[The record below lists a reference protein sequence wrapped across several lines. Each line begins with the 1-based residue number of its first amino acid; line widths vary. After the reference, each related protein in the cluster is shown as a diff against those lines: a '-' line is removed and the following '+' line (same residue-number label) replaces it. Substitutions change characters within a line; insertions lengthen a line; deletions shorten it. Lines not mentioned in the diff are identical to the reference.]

1 MLFRCAARLVI
12 FLCTGAAVIVIGG
25 CSTEHFKTEADREVY
40 KIIDNKWRNGFGQK
54 ANYVISDAQA
64 AANDVQIAP
73 SVPKSGVISLAQA
86 VALATA
92 DNRNYQEQK
101 EDLYKAAL
109 GLSSERHNY
118 ARQWFGF
125 IGGKYARTG
134 ENEDVSLY
142 TGEKGP
148 GNTQDK
154 DLGFDHRQLLANGL
168 EISTALAVDWFRFL
182 TGDPRMSLGS
192 VLTASVAIPLLGASK
207 GKVDLENLTQ
217 VEREV
222 LYRIR
227 SFNRYRKEFVVSI
240 VTKYYAVLQKRDAVT
255 NAENNYKRVA
265 ESKERLEW
273 EAKAGRKT
281 PFEVDQ
287 AQQRVLTA
295 RDNYVSAVQSYQQQL
310 DAFKLELA
318 LPTDTDIELDQNELK
333 ALEMAGVSEPE
344 YTVVEAIETALLE
357 RLDLA
362 NTADR
367 IDDAVRKSILAEEG
381 LGTQLGLTGDLG
393 IDSTPETDFSRLRF
407 HDGSAGFEADLPL
420 DRKLQR
426 NTYRWKLILLL
437 QQQRQYDQQQDI
449 IKLQVRDAY
458 RQLKESAQLYQIQQ
472 NSVKLAEDRVE
483 STTMLLDA
491 GRTWARDLLEAQ
503 DDLLEAQNNLTAAL
517 VKHAT
522 VKLTFFR
529 DVGIL
534 QVRPDGMW
542 KVNIE

>member
-1 MLFRCAARLVI
+1 MFSRFAAVSAVRLVLVI
-12 FLCTGAAVIVIGG
+12 CTGAAVVFIGG

-40 KIIDNKWRNGFGQK
+40 EIIDNKWRNGFGQK
-54 ANYVISDAQA
+54 ANYVISDAPT
-64 AANDVQIAP
+64 AANDVQITP
-73 SVPKSGVISLAQA
+73 SVPESGVISLAQA

-109 GLSSERHNY
+109 GLSSERHLY
-118 ARQWFGF
+118 ARRWFGL
-125 IGGKYARTG
+125 IGGEYAK
-134 ENEDVSLY
+134 NIDSEDFSVSTEAGY
-142 TGEKGP
+142 
-148 GNTQDK
+148 
-154 DLGFDHRQLLANGL
+154 DHRQLLAGGL

-182 TGDPRMSLGS
+182 TGDPRTSLGS
-192 VLTASVAIPLLGASK
+192 VLTASVAIPLLGAGG
-207 GKVDLENLTQ
+207 GKVDLEKLTQ

-227 SFNRYRKEFVVSI
+227 SFNRFRKEFVVSI
-240 VTKYYAVLQKRDAVT
+240 VTEYYRVLQGRDAVT
-255 NAENNYKRVA
+255 NAENNYKMVA

-287 AQQRVLTA
+287 ARQRVLTA
-295 RDNYVSAVQSYQQQL
+295 RDNYVSAVQKYQQQL
-310 DAFKLELA
+310 DAFKLVLA
-318 LPTDTDIELDQNELK
+318 LPTDADIELDQNELK
-333 ALEMAGVSEPE
+333 ALEKTGVSEPE
-344 YTVVEAIETALLE
+344 YSVAEAIETALLG

-362 NTADR
+362 NIADR
-367 IDDAVRKSILAEEG
+367 IGDAVRRAILAEEG
-381 LGTQLGLTGDLG
+381 LGLQLGLTGDLG
-393 IDSTPETDFSRLRF
+393 IDSTPETNLSRLRF
-407 HDGSAGFEADLPL
+407 HEGRYSGGFEADLPL

-426 NTYRWKLILLL
+426 NAYRWKLIELQ

-458 RQLKESAQLYQIQQ
+458 RQLRESAQLYQIQQ
-472 NSVKLAEDRVE
+472 SSVELAEDRVE

-503 DDLLEAQNNLTAAL
+503 DDLLKAQNNLTAAL
-517 VKHAT
+517 IKHAT
-522 VKLTFFR
+522 AKLTFFR

-542 KVNIE
+542 KVK

>member
-1 MLFRCAARLVI
+1 MLFRCTARLVI
-12 FLCTGAAVIVIGG
+12 FISTGAAAVLSGG
-25 CSTEHFKTEADREVY
+25 CSTEHFKAEADREVY
-40 KIIDNKWRNGFGQK
+40 KIIDNKWHPDFGQK
-54 ANYVISDAQA
+54 TNYVISDVQA
-64 AANDVQIAP
+64 AGADVQIAP
-73 SVPKSGVISLAQA
+73 SAPESGVISLAQA

-92 DNRNYQEQK
+92 DNRNYSKQK
-101 EDLYKAAL
+101 EELYQAAL

-154 DLGFDHRQLLANGL
+154 DLGFDHRQLLAGGL

-182 TGDPRMSLGS
+182 TGDPRTSLGS
-192 VLTASVAIPLLGASK
+192 VLTASVAVPLLGASR

-217 VEREV
+217 AEREV

-240 VTKYYAVLQKRDAVT
+240 VAEYYGVLQKRDAVT
-255 NAENNYKRVA
+255 NAENNYKMVA

-281 PFEVDQ
+281 LFEVDQ

-310 DAFKLELA
+310 DAFKLQLA
-318 LPTDTDIELDQNELK
+318 LPTDADIELDQNELG
-333 ALEMAGVSEPE
+333 ALEKTGVSEPD

-367 IDDAVRKSILAEEG
+367 IDDVVRKVILAQEG
-381 LGTQLGLTGDLG
+381 LGPQLDLTGDLNV
-393 IDSTPETDFSRLRF
+393 DSTPETDFSRLRF
-407 HDGSAGFEADLPL
+407 HQGRYGAALEADLPL

-426 NTYRWKLILLL
+426 NAYRGKLIELQ
-437 QQQRQYDQQQDI
+437 QQQRQYEEQLDI

-472 NSVKLAEDRVE
+472 NSVKLAQDRVE

-503 DDLLEAQNNLTAAL
+503 DDLLAAQNSLTAAL
-517 VKHAT
+517 IKHAT
-522 VKLTFFR
+522 AKLTFFR

-542 KVNIE
+542 QVK